1 MSTSPCININSSSLA
16 ELVDRGLTI
25 FHENNVFSKVH
36 YRVFDLWRHWWS
48 HDSREWF
55 FSRCT
60 PKFRARWDW
69 ITELHTFAT
78 LFRPRHVTGG
88 TSGSSRLSSMCA
100 WQAGLR
106 DFLGSKD
113 LLVLRPLRHE
123 PTAQYYLPSDSSQR
137 LPSVHETE
145 TGFRIRPEA
154 PDWPSPWRARG
165 LYGML
170 DQCGRENYMD
180 GAARRTLFSS
190 WNWIDACLR
199 CLVGANQLVAA
210 LKQAARWLLPSH
222 SRCEIPLP
230 ISSAEALGFEPS
242 WIRRNGQ
249 TKYIS
254 VSRAVV
260 YCWTINYRSAFVH
273 FYCLLFRLCPFSSS
287 KWKFSRR
294 KFNFFRSQIQ
304 YNLILC
310 VLFKRLHSPNIL
322 VQRA

>member
-1 MSTSPCININSSSLA
+1 MSISLYMNINSPSLA
-16 ELVDRGLTI
+16 KLADWRLTI
-25 FHENNVFSKVH
+25 FHENVFLKIH
-36 YRVFDLWRHWWS
+36 HRVFDVCDVTGSLTIHRGG
-48 HDSREWF
+48 F
-55 FSRCT
+55 FLRCT
-60 PKFRARWDW
+60 PKFCARWDW
-69 ITELHTFAT
+69 ITYVCNTFSGHDTPPDELPG
-78 LFRPRHVTGG
+78 PR
-88 TSGSSRLSSMCA
+88 GSRNTCA
-100 WQAGLR
+100 WQTGLR

-123 PTAQYYLPSDSSQR
+123 PTAQYYLLRDSSQR
-137 LPSVHETE
+137 LPSVRETE

-170 DQCGRENYMD
+170 DQCGRENYVD
-180 GAARRTLFSS
+180 GAARRALFSS

-249 TKYIS
+249 AKYIS
-254 VSRAVV
+254 VNCAVV
-260 YCWTINYRSAFVH
+260 YCST
-273 FYCLLFRLCPFSSS
+273 LLFRLCPF
-287 KWKFSRR
+287 
-294 KFNFFRSQIQ
+294 FFFQMKVFEREI
-304 YNLILC
+304 
-310 VLFKRLHSPNIL
+310 
-322 VQRA
+322 